1 MIVLD
6 FTDSEIKTLV
16 VRKKKV
22 ELATTIPLE
31 PGWVKDG
38 TITEPDAISQ
48 RLREF
53 LSSYSITETETMSTL
68 SGQHTIYRMVNIPRV
83 PPKLLENAAAIEL
96 EKNMPVS
103 LEELY
108 TTWQAIDISQEEI
121 ALCMV
126 GTRREL
132 VDTMIRI
139 LRAAGL
145 RPVVFEPRPLAVARL
160 SEDPTS
166 IVIDAQPSS
175 FDIIIVLGG
184 IPVLVR
190 TVLFS
195 SDDLYGRSAGVKE
208 ELERTISFYNA
219 AHKEAPITP
228 QSRIPIILNGELPGL
243 AEATGYQCKPPLAPF
258 TYPPIDLTKFA
269 ACAGLALRVLQ
280 PKISPMRLTVNAIPE
295 VYLPKPRPIGQIAFW
310 LFTLLAVIAFL
321 WLASLTIAEVRKT
334 AELNSQVEVLQTRV
348 NVRRGTEQVLK
359 ALQTKLD
366 AAQTRLNVFQKPLD
380 VAKAQRT
387 SVIADIR
394 EVTTAITS
402 GTLKLKTITLTDKAA
417 AGTDVAPQI
426 EMQIEGIA
434 TAQSTILDYTRR
446 LRDSGRFSQVTIKE
460 MKEVK
465 YNEWQFTLLLVE

>member
-1 MIVLD
+1 VIVLD

-22 ELATTIPLE
+22 ELATTLPLE

-38 TITEPDAISQ
+38 IIAEPDAVSQ

-53 LSSYSITETETMSTL
+53 LSSNNITERDTMSTI

-83 PPKLLENAAAIEL
+83 PPKMLESAAAIEL
-96 EKNMPVS
+96 ERNMPVS

-126 GTRREL
+126 GTRREI

-139 LRAAGL
+139 LRTAGL

-160 SEDPTS
+160 SEDPHA
-166 IVIDAQPSS
+166 IIIDPQPSS
-175 FDIIIVLGG
+175 FDIVIVLSGT
-184 IPVLVR
+184 PVILR
-190 TVLFS
+190 TVPFS
-195 SDDLYGRSAGVKE
+195 DQDMYSRSAGVKE
-208 ELERTISFYNA
+208 ELERTINFYNA
-219 AHKEAPITP
+219 THKEAPITP

-243 AEATGYQCKPPLAPF
+243 AEATGYHCKPPLAPF
-258 TYPPIDLTKFA
+258 TYPPLDLTKFA
-269 ACAGLALRVLQ
+269 AGAGLALRVLQ
-280 PKISPMRLTVNAIPE
+280 PKTSPMRLTVNAIPE
-295 VYLPKPRPIGQIAFW
+295 TYLPKPRPIGQIAFW
-310 LFTLLAVIAFL
+310 LFTLLAIIAFL
-321 WLASLTIAEVRKT
+321 WLASLTIAQVRQT

-348 NVRRGTEQVLK
+348 NVRRGTEKVLK
-359 ALQTKLD
+359 ELQAKLD

-380 VAKAQRT
+380 VAGAQRA

-394 EVTTAITS
+394 EVTTSITS

-417 AGTDVAPQI
+417 IGTDVAPQI
-426 EMQIEGIA
+426 EVEINGTA
-434 TAQSTILDYTRR
+434 TSQSTILDYTRK
-446 LRDSGRFSQVTIKE
+446 LRDSGRFSQVTVKE

-465 YNEWQFTLLLVE
+465 YNEWQFTLSLVQ

>member
-1 MIVLD
+1 VIVLD

-16 VRKKKV
+16 VRRKKV
-22 ELATTIPLE
+22 ELATTLSLE

-38 TITEPDAISQ
+38 AIAEPDAISQ

-53 LSSYSITETETMSTL
+53 LSSNNITETEAMSTV

-108 TTWQAIDISQEEI
+108 TTWQAVDISQEEI

-126 GTRREL
+126 GTRRDI
-132 VDTMIRI
+132 VDTMIRT
-139 LRAAGL
+139 LRTAGL

-160 SEDPTS
+160 SEDPHA
-166 IVIDAQPSS
+166 IIIDAQPSS
-175 FDIIIVLGG
+175 FDIVIVLSGT
-184 IPVLVR
+184 PVILRSVP
-190 TVLFS
+190 FPDQDMYS
-195 SDDLYGRSAGVKE
+195 RSAGVKE
-208 ELERTISFYNA
+208 ELERTINFYNA
-219 AHKEAPITP
+219 SHKEAPITP

-243 AEATGYQCKPPLAPF
+243 AEATGYHCKPPLAPF
-258 TYPPIDLTKFA
+258 TYPPLDLTKFA
-269 ACAGLALRVLQ
+269 AGAGLALRVLQ
-280 PKISPMRLTVNAIPE
+280 PKTSPMRLTVNAIPE
-295 VYLPKPRPIGQIAFW
+295 TYLPKPRPVGQIAFW

-321 WLASLTIAEVRKT
+321 WLASLTIAEVRQT
-334 AELNSQVEVLQTRV
+334 AELNSQVEVLQARV
-348 NVRRGTEQVLK
+348 NVRRGTEKVLK
-359 ALQTKLD
+359 ELQAKLD

-380 VAKAQRT
+380 VAGAQRA

-394 EVTTAITS
+394 EVTTANTS

-417 AGTDVAPQI
+417 TGTDVAPQI
-426 EMQIEGIA
+426 EVEING
-434 TAQSTILDYTRR
+434 TAASQSTILDYTRK

-465 YNEWQFTLLLVE
+465 YNEWQFTLSLVQ